1 MTLETLQKEMIVA
14 MKNKDK
20 ERKDVLSSLIGA
32 IKKAA
37 IDQKCKENITEKLV
51 DEVILKEK
59 KTVQEMIDTCPAE
72 RDALLQS
79 YRNKMS
85 IIEEFALQL
94 ITDENQ
100 IKKMIYNIISTTD
113 IHESGQKAVM
123 GAVMPKLKGK
133 VDMKIANKVL
143 VEILKKSGEM

>member
-1 MTLETLQKEMIVA
+1 MTLEILQKEMIAA

-20 ERKDVLSSLIGA
+20 VRKDVLSSLIGA

-59 KTVQEMIDTCPAE
+59 KTVQEMIDTCPADRE
-72 RDALLQS
+72 ILLLEYKS
-79 YRNKMS
+79 KMEV
-85 IIEEFALQL
+85 INEFAPQL
-94 ITDENQ
+94 VTDENE
-100 IKKMIYNIISTTD
+100 IKQMIYRIISSVD
-113 IHESGQKAVM
+113 IQKSGQKAVM
-123 GAVMPKLKGK
+123 GTVMPRLKGK
-133 VDMKIANKVL
+133 VDMKVANKVL